1 MEFIINFFEY
11 YVYGFW
17 YILYL
22 IFFVILGFS
31 LIGVVGEKATKKKI
45 AEEEAKREERIK
57 EEYKKAHELIEKQA
71 NTYSVDM
78 TLDPEAAKA
87 ANEVPLAADEKP
99 KEKKQEVIDFDAP
112 STSDPNAA
120 VDNLTP
126 IVDNTSE
133 EAVKTEDVPAV
144 LVIDDDGSSNA

>member
-1 MEFIINFFEY
+1 MTVIINFFEY

-17 YILYL
+17 YFLYL
-22 IFFVILGFS
+22 VFFFILGFS
-31 LIGVVGEKATKKKI
+31 LIGVVGEKATKKKL

-71 NTYSVDM
+71 RTYSVDM
-78 TLDPEAAKA
+78 TLDPDAAKA

-99 KEKKQEVIDFDAP
+99 KEKKQEIIDFDAP
-112 STSDPNAA
+112 STTDPNAV

-133 EAVKTEDVPAV
+133 DAVKTEDVPAI
-144 LVIDDDGSSNA
+144 LVIDDDGTSNT